1 MSAGRRAAVAAEF
14 VHFSHVMF
22 SGFVFLGSGLVLLD
36 TRVALVHVPAVFW
49 IGLVTIAGLTCPLT
63 PLERKLRNSA
73 GRGQFS
79 GGWIRRYIA
88 PLVSWDGSPRRL
100 ERSIGVAALA
110 WNALLYGGL
119 LWWTGLADVG

>member
-1 MSAGRRAAVAAEF
+1 
-14 VHFSHVMF
+14 MF

-36 TRVALVHVPAVFW
+36 TRVALLHVPAVFW
-49 IGLVTIAGLTCPLT
+49 VALVTIAGLTCPLT
-63 PLERKLRNSA
+63 PLERKLRDIA

-79 GGWIRRYIA
+79 GGWIRHYIA
-88 PLVSWDGSPRRL
+88 PLVSRDGPPRRL

-119 LWWTGLADVG
+119 LWWTRLPDVG